1 MNAKQY
7 DSILSSAIAAEIEAQ
22 HFYAEVAARVTGDFL
37 KKMFLD
43 FVEEERKHEKI
54 LIAFRQRADGHLH
67 FKGAADL
74 KISETIP
81 SPPLS
86 VAMKPADAIAIAMKK
101 EEEAMNHYTDLAKA
115 CSDQAQRQVFFE
127 LASMEREHKNRMEM
141 AFVDIGYPEVW

>member
-7 DSILSSAIAAEIEAQ
+7 DSILSAAIAAEIEAQ

-43 FVEEERKHEKI
+43 FVEEERKHERI
-54 LIAFRQRADGHLH
+54 LIAFRQKADSHLH
-67 FKGAADL
+67 FKSAADF
-74 KISETIP
+74 KVSETVS

-86 VAMKPADAIAIAMKK
+86 IAMKPADAIAIAMKK
-101 EEEAMNHYTDLAKA
+101 EEEAMNHYTDLANV
-115 CSDQAQRQVFFE
+115 CSDPAQRGVFFE